1 MFKRHNYALGLAW
14 LGILFLVPLPFVQT
28 VDAGLPA
35 IYNDERQAVLFGVI
49 AYVWMLTAI
58 YLSTRPRWLDRLIG
72 LPEMYLIHGPLSIA
86 ALGLAY
92 LHKTSTQ
99 SQGWIER
106 AGDWAFNLF
115 LAVML
120 YSLIFL
126 AGWLTSRVPPLA
138 QLKTWL
144 EKIFK
149 HEFNVWVHRLN
160 LVATLLIFI
169 HVLLISYIRAITPFL
184 ALFLAASLGVA
195 ASYAWAKLGPRAA
208 GRLLANRPLTPGVQE
223 LTIRLPRT
231 QQPALHAGD
240 FIFLSFPT
248 LPGLREPHPFSIVND
263 PANDRTVIRL
273 AIREDGDFTRQ
284 LASVAPPQP
293 VVLQGGYGR
302 YQAFL
307 REQQPAHVVM
317 IAGGTGVVPLLS
329 VTAAQPQ
336 QPTTFFYS
344 ARTAAGLL
352 YPELFQAWQ
361 KRPAFTVFRQVGRFS
376 DDLVVQQLPANTAQ
390 TAVLIGGPAALARH
404 WIKVLTQHG
413 IPRGQIYYEAFTW

>member
-72 LPEMYLIHGPLSIA
+72 LPEMYLIHGLLSIA

-106 AGDWAFNLF
+106 TGDWAFNLF

-169 HVLLISYIRAITPFL
+169 HVLLIPYIRAITPFL

-273 AIREDGDFTRQ
+273 AIRGDGDFTRQ

-293 VVLQGGYGR
+293 VVLQG
-302 YQAFL
+302 L
-307 REQQPAHVVM
+307 RP
-317 IAGGTGVVPLLS
+317 VPGFS
-329 VTAAQPQ
+329 P
-336 QPTTFFYS
+336 
-344 ARTAAGLL
+344 RTAAG
-352 YPELFQAWQ
+352 
-361 KRPAFTVFRQVGRFS
+361 
-376 DDLVVQQLPANTAQ
+376 
-390 TAVLIGGPAALARH
+390 
-404 WIKVLTQHG
+404 
-413 IPRGQIYYEAFTW
+413 PRGHDCWRDRGRAASVGHGRAAAAADDFLLFGPNGSGTALPGVIPGLAKTTGIHRVPASRSFL

>member
-72 LPEMYLIHGPLSIA
+72 LPEMYLIHGLLSIA

-106 AGDWAFNLF
+106 TGDWAFNLF

-160 LVATLLIFI
+160 
-169 HVLLISYIRAITPFL
+169 RKR
-184 ALFLAASLGVA
+184 SL
-195 ASYAWAKLGPRAA
+195 K
-208 GRLLANRPLTPGVQE
+208 
-223 LTIRLPRT
+223 
-231 QQPALHAGD
+231 
-240 FIFLSFPT
+240 
-248 LPGLREPHPFSIVND
+248 
-263 PANDRTVIRL
+263 
-273 AIREDGDFTRQ
+273 
-284 LASVAPPQP
+284 
-293 VVLQGGYGR
+293 
-302 YQAFL
+302 
-307 REQQPAHVVM
+307 
-317 IAGGTGVVPLLS
+317 
-329 VTAAQPQ
+329 
-336 QPTTFFYS
+336 
-344 ARTAAGLL
+344 
-352 YPELFQAWQ
+352 
-361 KRPAFTVFRQVGRFS
+361 
-376 DDLVVQQLPANTAQ
+376 
-390 TAVLIGGPAALARH
+390 
-404 WIKVLTQHG
+404 
-413 IPRGQIYYEAFTW
+413 